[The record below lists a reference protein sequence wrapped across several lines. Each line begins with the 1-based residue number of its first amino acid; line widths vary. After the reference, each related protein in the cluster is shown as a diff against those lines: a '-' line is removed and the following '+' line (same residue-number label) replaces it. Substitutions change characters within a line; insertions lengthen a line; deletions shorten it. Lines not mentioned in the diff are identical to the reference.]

1 MAKRYACIRKERMR
15 VEDVW
20 VQVHYKRIKHGYL
33 HLHPQADCIDQR
45 VVVCVPQGTEAQ
57 AVEAYV
63 RMRLPW
69 IHRTLMQAPVK
80 PVYRYGERMRLWG
93 DSYTIEAAASSRDAG
108 VKLHK
113 ERKAIILPQGLDAQA
128 VELEKWQPKVGVQVQ
143 QWRIKDMNTRW
154 GSCNPAAKRIW
165 LRLQLAHEP
174 PVCLEYVLVHE
185 LVHLLE
191 ASHNQIF
198 KGHLDRL
205 MPGWRQIQQQLR
217 KSEG

>member
-1 MAKRYACIRKERMR
+1 
-15 VEDVW
+15 
-20 VQVHYKRIKHGYL
+20 
-33 HLHPQADCIDQR
+33 
-45 VVVCVPQGTEAQ
+45 
-57 AVEAYV
+57 
-63 RMRLPW
+63 
-69 IHRTLMQAPVK
+69 
-80 PVYRYGERMRLWG
+80 MRLWG

-128 VELEKWQPKVGVQVQ
+128 VELEIKRYLRQQLVGCIPPLLKKWQPKVGVQVQ